1 MFKKTNTK
9 TTKLLAGIL
18 AVLLVIGAFPA
29 GTQLVALAATV
40 DSYTITLT
48 DGTDVISI
56 NDVEITVTDKSDSDK
71 TKTVKTVDGIAT
83 FENFVVEDSIYTVSV
98 ESVQGYEDVADFE
111 IAPVAEGE
119 MNANATMTA
128 IEKIKITGVVT
139 DENDAPYRGATVELS
154 GYVTGTT
161 KTNADGEYS
170 FDAYKGKDYTVKA
183 TAKEGKY
190 EVASATIT
198 APAADHN
205 STLKFAVKYY
215 SVTTSANEGGT
226 ITESDNSVEYGSNK
240 TIEIIASEGY
250 RIESITGYEGN
261 EEVNGK
267 QNFTFDLENIQENKT
282 VSVVF
287 KKQIYKVSFDVSA
300 NGKVEYNTSS
310 YAEGGKVTD
319 VDVDE
324 LGNINFEAI
333 AHTGYHVEKVT
344 VDSAVLLE
352 GGNNANDKYRGEV
365 EKVTKDV
372 TVTVVFTVNTYTVNV
387 NSDHGTYEITG
398 STNGTDG
405 IVDYGNDIILK
416 IKNEAG
422 WSISSVKDSDN
433 NDLTYEHNDDTG
445 TYDVAISDV
454 DSDIDVTVNY
464 SPNDKVYSFKDN
476 VSVEITDGTDSVKF
490 NTSDSNV
497 LESFDELTP
506 ENTNNLLVS
515 KEGRTFVF
523 KKGVSIKLTNK
534 NKNFWG
540 DPRKL
545 EVQFA
550 AGSYSMNQKGW
561 YAPGSGVATL
571 SRSCVVT
578 NVQVKPDDMNTIN
591 VQIDDNNKEISPSEY
606 TKKYEFV
613 LDNTAP
619 VVTPDAIN
627 PEWTN
632 ADTVTINGS
641 VTDNLNKGQVDANN
655 PSSSLSHIIWS
666 KDNALS
672 ADEVL
677 AATESKVTIDKDG
690 KFTFE
695 SVEGEQASTYYI
707 YAVDIAGNVSKAAEV
722 AVKIDKVLPSVDN
735 VTKAPATEWTNS
747 AVNVTVV
754 ATDANETDTKLVSG
768 IARVVYT
775 TDKNADATTLKNTA
789 TFNKKEGAYEFT
801 VSDVQQEI
809 YYIYA
814 IDNAGNVS
822 AAETIEIKINKDK
835 PTVESAD
842 RNPPSEWHNNDVTIT
857 GTVSVKEKA
866 SPVNRV
872 VYTTNENANA
882 AALGA
887 ENTANLDKTAGTY
900 EFTLAG
906 EQNSTYY
913 IYAIDE
919 AGNVSDAKTVDVKID
934 MTKPFVESE
943 NGFEFK
949 KKNDSSVEKLINFL
963 SFGLFFEEEIEV
975 TVSVGDGTEVDDS
988 QCKEVVFRLYE
999 NNASSGIYT
1008 ETAPVVVEENKATTT
1023 IPVDFK
1029 GVIKAI
1035 VYDNAGN
1042 NSGEVIATNANSN
1055 MEDNETG
1062 FIMIENTASSIVFN
1076 QTNPVANDKN
1086 WYNKKD
1092 ITVPVSISDETNNE
1106 INSGLYSIKA
1116 ELFYNREEIAS
1127 QTVEFNAGL
1136 GIDTTANAAVLSKNI
1151 DLTIGTDADDIFEYV
1166 GDGEYKILVSVVDNC
1181 GNATS
1186 NESVLYV
1193 DTTSAVVT
1201 EFILGEKVSEGVVEE
1216 TDYGYYFK
1224 EDVDVIVTLDDTIE
1238 GVKDISDIAKVL
1250 YYTVDY
1256 SDVENPVKSENLE
1269 AEYDAVNH
1277 KAIIPVTG
1285 EFKGQIYVW
1294 SIDNA
1299 DNDSTKAYDGS
1310 DVEPVKPDGSILE
1323 PVGRHEQEEHIVF
1336 TKDATE
1342 FAAND
1347 GTELYANDVPVTL
1360 TVIDTYSGIRE
1371 IEWEVVA
1378 PYDTENN
1385 QSGKVTV
1392 NNDRTVTEE
1401 SDSDWEQTKTEVN
1414 LVTEMQKTIT
1424 VSNNSNNIVV
1434 KVKMTDRA
1442 GNSTEKEIE
1451 FSIDKTKPEI
1461 KVEYADDKHN
1471 EKYGEFFNYDRVATI
1486 TVTERNFSSKD
1497 VDVTITNTHEGEIP
1511 VVSKWKEHKN
1521 TEEPDKTYYTAKIVY
1536 AEDGD
1541 YTFDI
1546 GFSDLAKNDAGDF
1559 KVQKFTIDQ
1568 TIPKVSVKYDNND
1581 ALNKNY
1587 YKAER
1592 TATITIKEHNF
1603 NAKDVKV
1610 VGVATDNG
1618 EKVAFP
1624 KTSKWVSDGDT
1635 RVATIKYS
1643 ADAKYVFDIEFE
1655 DKAGNSI
1662 KNYKPVEFYVDQTA
1676 PTLEITGVANQSAN
1690 NGIVAPVVTVTDTN
1704 YNKDAV
1710 TISLSGINNGK
1721 VNYSGAFKDITNGQT
1736 FTYANFEK
1744 AQNVDDIYTLN
1755 VTLTDMAGNATTKA
1769 ISFSVNR
1776 FGSVYDLT
1784 EIKDINGKYSKVEKD
1799 IVIVETNTDTLDR
1812 DSIKVKL
1819 TKGRT
1824 TTDLKE
1830 GKDYTV
1836 VQTGGNGTWSQYKY
1850 TIKKSLFA
1858 GDGRYSISIYSVDGA
1873 GNENQNIVESKDAI
1887 VSFAIDK
1894 TSPLITP
1901 IDFESGT
1908 KNQPTEYD
1916 VETKTV
1922 SIEIKDNLSLKD
1934 VVIYLNDNKVKYE
1947 VDGDTYIIEV
1957 PESDEQQEVKVV
1969 AKDSAG
1975 NEHTVLVEHVLV
1987 STNWLVRWYNNKPVF
2002 FGSIAGVLGVAG
2014 LIIFFVVKKKKKD
2027 EEENQ

>member
-56 NDVEITVTDKSDSDK
+56 NDVEITVTDKSDSDN

-83 FENFVVEDSIYTVSV
+83 FENFVEEDSIYTVSV

-139 DENDAPYRGATVELS
+139 DENDAPYKGATVELS
-154 GYVTGTT
+154 GYVSDTT
-161 KTNADGEYS
+161 KTNEDGEYS

-215 SVTTSANEGGT
+215 SVTTSANDGGT

-240 TIEIIASEGY
+240 TIEIVANKGY

-261 EEVNGK
+261 KEVNGK

-282 VSVVF
+282 VSVKF
-287 KKQIYKVSFDVSA
+287 YKQTYKVTFDVKE
-300 NGKVEYNTSS
+300 NGKVTYD
-310 YAEGGKVTD
+310 GGLTVDGGQVQD
-319 VDVDE
+319 VIVDE
-324 LGNINFEAI
+324 DGDVTFDAI
-333 AHTGYHVEKVT
+333 ANTENGYHVEEVT
-344 VDSAVLLE
+344 I
-352 GGNNANDKYRGEV
+352 GNNKPLKDGNNDNKTWRGEV
-365 EKVTKDV
+365 KNITEDV
-372 TVTVVFTVNTYTVNV
+372 AVTVVFALNTYNVTTNDGENGMSTVDKSVVDHGGTAVVTIMPNNKDYFVSNIVIKTASNTVGTVVDKENNSGYVENEDGSVTFTLDNITENVIVDITYLPVPHESIDWKERTSIVAERGELLDEYVDDSGNTVLVFSRGSVVNV
-387 NSDHGTYEITG
+387 LANSPYTQ
-398 STNGTDG
+398 TD
-405 IVDYGNDIILK
+405 
-416 IKNEAG
+416 
-422 WSISSVKDSDN
+422 
-433 NDLTYEHNDDTG
+433 
-445 TYDVAISDV
+445 
-454 DSDIDVTVNY
+454 
-464 SPNDKVYSFKDN
+464 F
-476 VSVEITDGTDSVKF
+476 
-490 NTSDSNV
+490 
-497 LESFDELTP
+497 
-506 ENTNNLLVS
+506 LVS
-515 KEGRTFVF
+515 SKKSFEGWRSNSRCREYSNSFSIVRLQVRKNNRDDYSEIELNG
-523 KKGVSIKLTNK
+523 KKI
-534 NKNFWG
+534 
-540 DPRKL
+540 
-545 EVQFA
+545 
-550 AGSYSMNQKGW
+550 
-561 YAPGSGVATL
+561 
-571 SRSCVVT
+571 VV
-578 NVQVKPDDMNTIN
+578 I
-591 VQIDDNNKEISPSEY
+591 I
-606 TKKYEFV
+606 
-613 LDNTAP
+613 DNTAP

-655 PSSSLSHIIWS
+655 PSSGLSHIIWS
-666 KDNALS
+666 KDDALS

-677 AATESKVTIDKDG
+677 AATENKVTIDENG

-722 AVKIDKVLPSVDN
+722 AVKIEKVQPSVDK

-747 AVNVTVV
+747 DVNVTVV

-775 TDKNADATTLKNTA
+775 TDKNADAITLGNIA
-789 TFNKKEGAYEFT
+789 PFIEKKGAYEFT
-801 VSDVQQEI
+801 VSDQQQET

-835 PTVESAD
+835 PIVESAD
-842 RNPPSEWHNNDVTIT
+842 RNLPSEWHNNDVTIT
-857 GTVSVKEKA
+857 GKVSIKENA

-882 AALGA
+882 ATLGA

-900 EFTLAG
+900 AFTVTG

-1042 NSGEVIATNANSN
+1042 NSGEVLATNENSN
-1055 MEDNETG
+1055 MKDNETG

-1181 GNATS
+1181 GNAIS
-1186 NESVLYV
+1186 NEIVLYV
-1193 DTTSAVVT
+1193 DTTSAVVS

-1238 GVKDISDIAKVL
+1238 GVKDISDVSSVF

-1256 SDVENPVKSENLE
+1256 SDVENPEKSENLQ
-1269 AEYDAVNH
+1269 AEYDATNH
-1277 KAIIPVTG
+1277 KAIIPVIG

-1294 SIDNA
+1294 SVDNA

-1385 QSGKVTV
+1385 QSGRVTV

-1401 SDSDWEQTKTEVN
+1401 SDSDWEQTKTEDN

-1424 VSNNSNNIVV
+1424 VSNNSNNIIV

-1461 KVEYADDKHN
+1461 KVEYADDKHD

-1662 KNYKPVEFYVDQTA
+1662 KDYKPVEFYVDQTA

-1690 NGIVAPVVTVTDTN
+1690 NGVVAPVVTITDTN

-1784 EIKDINGKYSKVEKD
+1784 EIKDINGEYSKVEKD

-1894 TSPLITP
+1894 TAPLIIP
-1901 IDFESGT
+1901 VDFESGT

-1916 VETKTV
+1916 TEMKTV
-1922 SIEIKDNLSLKD
+1922 SIEIKDNLSLDD
-1934 VVIYLNDNKVKYE
+1934 VVIYLNNNNIEYE

-1987 STNWLVRWYNNKPVF
+1987 STNWVVRWYNNKPVF

-2027 EEENQ
+2027 EEENN